1 MDTAL
6 FLQSC
11 IVVLVG
17 VEREKRAFEF
27 LTKLSDQVS
36 VLSLVM
42 VHVYLGIPALC
53 VRWRWSRHATP
64 TSKNRRHMP
73 TSVIITVFWQ

>member
-11 IVVLVG
+11 IVALVG

-36 VLSLVM
+36 VLSLIM
-42 VHVYLGIPALC
+42 VHVYHGIVC
-53 VRWRWSRHATP
+53 
-64 TSKNRRHMP
+64 
-73 TSVIITVFWQ
+73 